1 MVGDETSTA
10 DEASASRRR
19 PNVFDRFQR
28 WVLVDG
34 DRLLVAACISVG
46 TFVFFLGLDWLG
58 VISFANANSI
68 TRLASGMVAG
78 TFSLVTLVV
87 SINQLILSQEFTS
100 AGAAEDRL
108 EGVESFRSEVAK
120 TIGDPVAPA
129 SPARILEELFASIHE
144 GATALE
150 DETDTLEGDTQED
163 VRRHVRAVES
173 STERALE
180 ILSGPGTETFD
191 AVSVAVKYDVSRH
204 LYTAKRLGQRH
215 EGALSRPA
223 REALDQIV
231 ADLELFTV
239 AREHIKTTYL
249 QRELTRFSLAHDP
262 DRGSGDH
269 VGVVDRVSVRRS
281 DGGGHRLASA
291 SVGGERPPRRGLRAA
306 RVADDVHSSDGDDH
320 AADGLY
326 RTAGSRVRVGID
338 AGSTC
343 TRTRTRTR
351 TGLPVRPLLVDWGA
365 FVLES
370 VTVPLSVP
378 VPAPGELLGE
388 SGSSR
393 LDRLDYG
400 REFVEVVAA
409 ARTERLAAPVDVV
422 PVGE

>member
-249 QRELTRFSLAHDP
+249 QRELTRFSQLTILTGVPAITSALLIGFLYAGRTGAVIALPALPWVVSGLLA
-262 DRGSGDH
+262 
-269 VGVVDRVSVRRS
+269 VVFVP
-281 DGGGHRLASA
+281 LA
-291 SVGGERPPRRGLRAA
+291 L
-306 RVADDVHSSDGDDH
+306 
-320 AADGLY
+320 LTTY
-326 RTAGSRVRVGID
+326 ILRTATI
-338 AGSTC
+338 
-343 TRTRTRTR
+343 TRRTVSI
-351 TGLPVRPLLVDWGA
+351 GPL
-365 FVLES
+365 VLES
-370 VTVPLSVP
+370 ESESTPDRR
-378 VPAPGELLGE
+378 APEPE
-388 SGSSR
+388 PEPDSR
-393 LDRLDYG
+393 
-400 REFVEVVAA
+400 
-409 ARTERLAAPVDVV
+409 
-422 PVGE
+422 